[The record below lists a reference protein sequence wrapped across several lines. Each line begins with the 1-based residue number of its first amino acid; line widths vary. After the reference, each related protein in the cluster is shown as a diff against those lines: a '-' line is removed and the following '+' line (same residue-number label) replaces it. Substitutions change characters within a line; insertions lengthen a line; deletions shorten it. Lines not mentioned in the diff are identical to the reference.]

1 MYTDVSVKGSG
12 FSWSIGLV
20 LMSRPKPR
28 KRYCVSNSRMSE
40 HSQTPLFTMRVTL
53 RERAGSDGH
62 SPATVLGLQHLTVGG
77 DTHLDRRLGWSLD
90 GRSMVGG
97 LTGVILTMNHRS
109 GSRTVPTGGQ
119 PRLPWREYRASA
131 FSYGTSGNRVDMEAH
146 PLLP

>member
-1 MYTDVSVKGSG
+1 MYTGVSVKGSG

-28 KRYCVSNSRMSE
+28 KGYCVSNSRMSE
-40 HSQTPLFTMRVTL
+40 HSQTPLFTMRV

-62 SPATVLGLQHLTVGG
+62 SPATVLGSQHLTVGG

>member
-1 MYTDVSVKGSG
+1 
-12 FSWSIGLV
+12 
-20 LMSRPKPR
+20 
-28 KRYCVSNSRMSE
+28 
-40 HSQTPLFTMRVTL
+40 MRV

-131 FSYGTSGNRVDMEAH
+131 FSYGTSGNRVDMEEH

>member
-40 HSQTPLFTMRVTL
+40 HSQTPLFTIRV

-131 FSYGTSGNRVDMEAH
+131 FSYGTSGNRVDMEEH

>member
-1 MYTDVSVKGSG
+1 MYTDVSVEGSG

-40 HSQTPLFTMRVTL
+40 HSQTPLFTIRV

-131 FSYGTSGNRVDMEAH
+131 FSYGTSGNRVDMEEH